1 MKGIQ
6 GAQRGV
12 LARMRRR
19 FARGKVPARENSR
32 PPRSREMDAA
42 PQERETRDALERFEE
57 LKADYPL
64 TTQYRTFS
72 NSTAFGRL
80 SLA

>member
-12 LARMRRR
+12 RTNRSGGS
-19 FARGKVPARENSR
+19 RGVKC
-32 PPRSREMDAA
+32 
-42 PQERETRDALERFEE
+42 PQERIAGRREVGKWMQPPRKRQTRDALERFEE